1 MYDAAIC
8 RVILDYPTGTWSA
21 NFMEKMACIQGGKFG
36 KLNKRVTFPEVLDM
50 VPYMSGEGDKPPLYH
65 LYAVVVHLDVSNA
78 SDSGHYICYIKN
90 SLGHWY
96 KIDDSKVK
104 SLTGS
109 VFGNSL
115 SCSRCITTTKLVVV
129 RSSWQIINKHVD
141 NVGIIVCHR

>member
-1 MYDAAIC
+1 
-8 RVILDYPTGTWSA
+8 
-21 NFMEKMACIQGGKFG
+21 
-36 KLNKRVTFPEVLDM
+36 LDM

-104 SLTGS
+104 KVDLFEVTSQRAYMLFYARYICFFLAFCVTLCCAAGS
-109 VFGNSL
+109 KYAVL
-115 SCSRCITTTKLVVV
+115 S
-129 RSSWQIINKHVD
+129 D
-141 NVGIIVCHR
+141 

>member
-1 MYDAAIC
+1 
-8 RVILDYPTGTWSA
+8 
-21 NFMEKMACIQGGKFG
+21 MACIQGGKFG

-104 SLTGS
+104 KVDLFEVTSQRAYMLFYARYTCFFLAFCVTLCCAAGIKYA
-109 VFGNSL
+109 VL
-115 SCSRCITTTKLVVV
+115 S
-129 RSSWQIINKHVD
+129 D
-141 NVGIIVCHR
+141 